1 MGLRSLFHRKS
12 HTTAPV
18 GPVPAD
24 TADQNPPLPPERQD
38 ELRAAWGELAK
49 AATGSKVISF
59 HACTRT
65 GQPWTEDP
73 AAVRDVAA
81 TLRDFPVSDRQ

>member
-1 MGLRSLFHRKS
+1 MGLRNLFQRRHA
-12 HTTAPV
+12 TTAHV
-18 GPVPAD
+18 SSGMANTSHRD
-24 TADQNPPLPPERQD
+24 APLTEERQD
-38 ELRAAWGELAK
+38 ELRAAWAELTK
-49 AATGSKVISF
+49 AAGGSKVISF

-81 TLRDFPVSDRQ
+81 TLRDFPASDSP